1 MTEPR
6 REPSFETVKAR
17 ARGQWPGILAALAPE
32 LAPALQRPG
41 KHVACPVHGGKD
53 GFRLF
58 EDAPESGGAICN
70 TCGSFP
76 DGFALLGWL
85 RRQDARA
92 ALLSVAAHLGIE
104 AEPRAAGTG
113 PPAGDPPE
121 PDPDYRRR
129 RYRQQFRDALK
140 LTDPA
145 AGIARRYLA
154 ARDLS
159 ELVADPPLWR
169 FLPAL
174 DYWRAGD
181 PPEKLATLP
190 ALIAPVQAPA
200 GELAGLHLTYLAPDG
215 NGKAALDPPRKLRTV
230 ADRATRGGAIR
241 LWPADG
247 PRLAI
252 GEGIETCAAVRL
264 ACPSL
269 PVWAATSAGALAR
282 FEWPPDVFELLIL
295 ADNDRKPD
303 GSNPGLEAAE
313 RLARRAWLA
322 RLEVEIAEP
331 PAGCDWNDLLR
342 AGGDA

>member
-1 MTEPR
+1 MTDPH
-6 REPSFETVKAR
+6 REPTFAAVKAR
-17 ARGQWPGILAALAPE
+17 ARGQWLDILTALAPE
-32 LAPALQRPG
+32 LVPALDRPG
-41 KHVACPVHGGKD
+41 RHIACPVHGGKD

-76 DGFALLGWL
+76 DGFALLAWL

-92 ALLSVAAHLGIE
+92 ALLDVARYLGIE
-104 AEPRAAGTG
+104 GEPRAAGTG
-113 PPAGDPPE
+113 LPPAGDPPE
-121 PDPDYRRR
+121 LDPDYRRR

-145 AGIARRYLA
+145 AGIARLYLA

-159 ELVADPPLWR
+159 ELVDDPPLWR
-169 FLPAL
+169 YPPAL
-174 DYWRAGD
+174 DYWRAGN
-181 PPEKLATLP
+181 PPEKVATLP
-190 ALIAPVQAPA
+190 ALIAPVQAPS
-200 GELAGLHLTYLAPDG
+200 GDLAGLHLTYLAPDG
-215 NGKAALDPPRKLRTV
+215 SGKAALDPARKLRTV

-241 LWPADG
+241 LWSADG

-282 FEWPPDVFELLIL
+282 FEWPADVFELLII
-295 ADNDRKPD
+295 K
-303 GSNPGLEAAE
+303 
-313 RLARRAWLA
+313 
-322 RLEVEIAEP
+322 
-331 PAGCDWNDLLR
+331 
-342 AGGDA
+342 